1 MEHGCCQRSRRSI
14 SEWPLGILWL
24 VALILL
30 LRGGNGNLWTPVA
43 LGSFVAAL
51 AIDRTFRDRAF
62 GALHE
67 AWRRVAAFPAETGRI
82 PWRAALLLVVLP
94 DACFLMLRDQGIQS
108 GDSRPVVLT
117 ATSLVRRQSMEL
129 APFAESYTRLRL
141 FTAGDDPPYFFLYRP
156 GGVYSRYPS
165 GMVPFALPIV
175 ATGRLLGADLDA
187 PTIHERL
194 EKLTAACV
202 AAACLGLFFLLA
214 LHIVEVR
221 AALTTTWLLA
231 IGSVMFSTV
240 GQALWQ
246 HGGVILWTEV
256 LLLVEFRCWRQAN
269 WKVAAL
275 EGAACAMMLACRLS
289 AGLIVATFGA
299 WLFVRAPRRTLT
311 FAACAAIAVAP
322 WAMMNESIYGTPLG
336 PSTEQTSAGLWAAS
350 DASAWCGVLFSPTHG
365 LAVYQPWLLV
375 GLLAAMPALRKRMPA
390 PRAALP
396 PGWQAWALAAIGLHL
411 ALVSSWRCW
420 WGGWCWGS
428 RLASEAAP
436 LAALLALAPI
446 GMLLASARGRAVIAT
461 LAIVSALL
469 HVPSVYLRQGRW
481 YGENDRQ
488 GERAHWN
495 WAAPPFLFP
504 LRR

>member
-1 MEHGCCQRSRRSI
+1 MEHGCCRRSRHSV
-14 SEWPLGILWL
+14 SEWPLGIVWL
-24 VALILL
+24 FALASL
-30 LRGGNGNLWTPVA
+30 LRGGSANLWTPLA
-43 LGSFVAAL
+43 LGAFAAAL
-51 AIDRTFRDRAF
+51 TMDRKFRDRAF
-62 GALHE
+62 GALRE
-67 AWRRVAAFPAETGRI
+67 AWCRAAAFPAETGQT

-117 ATSLVRRQSMEL
+117 ATSLLRRQSMEISS
-129 APFAESYTRLRL
+129 FAESYTRLRL
-141 FTAGDDPPYFFLYRP
+141 FTAGDEPPYFFLYRP
-156 GGVYSRYPS
+156 NGVYSRYPS

-175 ATGRLLGADLDA
+175 AAGWLLGADLDA
-187 PTIHERL
+187 STVHERL
-194 EKLTAACV
+194 EKLTAAGV
-202 AAACLGLFFLLA
+202 SAACLGLFFLLA
-214 LHIVEVR
+214 LHIVEAS

-231 IGSVMFSTV
+231 IGSAMFSTV

-246 HGGVILWTEV
+246 HGGVIFWMEI
-256 LLLVEFRCWRQAN
+256 LLLVEFRCSRQAN
-269 WKVAAL
+269 WKVAAF
-275 EGAACAMMLACRLS
+275 EGAACAMMLSCRLS
-289 AGLIVATFGA
+289 AGLIAATFGA
-299 WLFVRAPRRTLT
+299 WLLVRSPRRALAT
-311 FAACAAIAVAP
+311 AAWAAVAVAP
-322 WAMMNESIYGTPLG
+322 WAMMNDSIYGTPLG

-350 DASAWCGVLFSPTHG
+350 DASAWFGVLFSPTHG

-375 GLLAAMPALRKRMPA
+375 SLLAVAPALRKRMPA

-428 RLASEAAP
+428 RLVSEAAP

-461 LAIVSALL
+461 LAIVSALV

-481 YGENDRQ
+481 YGEHDRQ